1 MDRRIDSAWWVLRV
15 ALGAGPVIAG
25 ADKFFNLLADWPM
38 YLSPL
43 AAAVLPVAPA
53 TFMRIVGGVE
63 ILVGL
68 AILTNATRIGAW
80 VLMAWL
86 IGLAINLASTGMF
99 FDLAVRD
106 VEIAVAAFALA
117 RLTEAREAQAVTAIG
132 STEFGT
138 VFKGGLV

>member
-1 MDRRIDSAWWVLRV
+1 MDKRVESAWWVLRV

-43 AAAVLPVAPA
+43 AVAVLPVDPA

-117 RLTEAREAQAVTAIG
+117 RLTEAREAQAVAAI
-132 STEFGT
+132 S
-138 VFKGGLV
+138 

>member
-1 MDRRIDSAWWVLRV
+1 MDRRVESAWWVLRI

-25 ADKFFNLLADWPM
+25 ADKFFNLIANWPM

-43 AAAVLPVAPA
+43 AVAVLPIDPD

-117 RLTEAREAQAVTAIG
+117 RLTEAREAQRVAAAG
-132 STEFGT
+132 SAEFGT

>member
-1 MDRRIDSAWWVLRV
+1 MERRVESAWWVLRI

-43 AAAVLPVAPA
+43 AVAVLPIDPA

-68 AILTNATRIGAW
+68 AILTKATRIGAW

-117 RLTEAREAQAVTAIG
+117 RLTEAREAQGAVPAG
-132 STEFGT
+132 SAEFGT